1 MDKNTKRVDTF
12 DLLKGIAIFLVV
24 MGHVLTMCIRD
35 IDSSVAFKLIG
46 EVHMPVF
53 FFISGYFTY
62 KTSTLKSFV
71 APNLKRRFLQLM
83 VPFFVVSSLWITYFP
98 HSGLQSPLSSN
109 IPDMLMSYWK
119 DGYWFTLTL
128 FELMLVY
135 ALLSRLFC
143 RIRSGVQQVIV
154 SVVVYGLM
162 IVVVPL
168 LSDAAANFDPLGVGL
183 LARFYPVFMFG
194 VFARKYSALFDRTV
208 VNSWTGVMA
217 VAVFFVSW
225 YYSAYTWKFPN
236 LSEGMLYVAQPLL
249 HASLMVLV
257 MGLAKSATPSE
268 PSKPGVVKRWFL
280 YLGNNSLAIYLLHY
294 FFLFPLTP
302 LQEPLRMLDLAFV
315 PLMAVSAFFAFF
327 IVAATLGANY
337 VIGKNRILSLLMIG
351 K

>member
-62 KTSTLKSFV
+62 KTSSLKSFV

-119 DGYWFTLTL
+119 DGYWFTLAL
-128 FELMLVY
+128 FEMILVY

-143 RIRSGVQQVIV
+143 RIRQGIWQVAV
-154 SVVVYGLM
+154 AVAVYVLM
-162 IVVVPL
+162 ILVSPL
-168 LSDAAANFDPLGVGL
+168 ISDAAVNFDPLGIGL
-183 LARFYPVFMFG
+183 LTRFYPIFMFG
-194 VFARKYSALFDRTV
+194 VFARKYNAQFEQMVTNAWV
-208 VNSWTGVMA
+208 GVMA

-225 YYSAYTWKFPN
+225 YYSVYTWEFPN
-236 LSEGMLYVAQPLL
+236 IPTTLVYIAQPLL
-249 HASLMVLV
+249 HVSLMVLV
-257 MGLAKSATPSE
+257 MGLAKSVKPSE
-268 PSKPGVVKRWFL
+268 SSKPGVVKRWFL
-280 YLGNNSLAIYLLHY
+280 YLGNNSLGIYLLHY

-315 PLMAVSAFFAFF
+315 PLMVVAAFFAFF

-337 VIGKNRILSLLMIG
+337 VIGKNRLLAFLMIG